1 MPIRLS
7 RSDLIDHPVRPPY
20 RFHLDIAEA
29 VVLQAW
35 LRREIAVRGGLN
47 VAPAMADPSEGL
59 ALRSLAAVLAAMPR
73 IAGSQACLGWARAL
87 LDPHETSLPIDAR
100 GTDLPETSADRHV
113 LPPERE
119 SVPVE
124 ITMSAADL
132 LVLFEFL
139 CREIDEA
146 DGANLLASFVTPAE
160 FWALNNL
167 QCVLEK
173 GEFYSV
179 VEDYSD
185 QLDVARA
192 RVVASKTP

>member
-1 MPIRLS
+1 
-7 RSDLIDHPVRPPY
+7 
-20 RFHLDIAEA
+20 
-29 VVLQAW
+29 
-35 LRREIAVRGGLN
+35 
-47 VAPAMADPSEGL
+47 
-59 ALRSLAAVLAAMPR
+59 
-73 IAGSQACLGWARAL
+73 
-87 LDPHETSLPIDAR
+87 
-100 GTDLPETSADRHV
+100 
-113 LPPERE
+113 
-119 SVPVE
+119 
-124 ITMSAADL
+124 MSAADL